1 MQQIYIENN
10 YKSHYVEND
19 IMQLPIKH
27 ATLWGIS
34 DALPGNSKEPAPL

>member
-19 IMQLPIKH
+19 IMQLSITHQARYSLGHLRLFAGKQ
-27 ATLWGIS
+27 
-34 DALPGNSKEPAPL
+34 